1 MFILLR
7 FTARPAYSSIME
19 TLKNSCDLLR
29 RPEGEHLAR
38 SCGQIGVTQATI
50 DGNGRLAGW
59 SFLIPLKNYSN
70 PANAVHLEGIPP
82 AFLSGRYSN
91 PASKRFIEHIL
102 SASEA
107 TRFNYKCIL
116 RYMVVK

>member
-29 RPEGEHLAR
+29 RPEGEQLAR
-38 SCGQIGVTQATI
+38 YYGQIGVTQATI
-50 DGNGRLAGW
+50 DGNGRLTGW

-82 AFLSGRYSN
+82 AFLFGWCSN
-91 PASKRFIEHIL
+91 PASKRFIEQIL
-102 SASEA
+102 AASEA
-107 TRFNYKCIL
+107 TRLNYKFKL
-116 RYMVVK
+116 L